1 MPSRGPRL
9 CGCGHRVPPGARC
22 ACERKRAAERKARFD
37 KTRPNSSQRGY
48 TGAWEKA
55 RKAFLRRFPACAR
68 CGQWATV
75 VDHKIPHRG
84 DRDLFWD
91 QDNWQPLCTNCHSG
105 AKQREERR
113 NMERT

>member
-37 KTRPNSSQRGY
+37 KTRPNSSARGY
-48 TGAWEKA
+48 DRGWEKA
-55 RKAFLRRFPACAR
+55 RRVFLKTHPVCRR
-68 CGQWATV
+68 CGARATV
-75 VDHKIPHRG
+75 VDHIKPHKG
-84 DRDLFWD
+84 DRSVFWD
-91 QDNWQPLCTNCHSG
+91 RKNWQPLCTPCHSG